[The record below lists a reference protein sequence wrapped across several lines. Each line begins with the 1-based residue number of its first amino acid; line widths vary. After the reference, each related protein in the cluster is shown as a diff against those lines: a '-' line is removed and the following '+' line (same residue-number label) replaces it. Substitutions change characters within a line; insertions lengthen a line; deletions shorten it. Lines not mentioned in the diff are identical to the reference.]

1 MTDRSSI
8 VEGGRRPT
16 QGADFA
22 MLPALARRLGVSFD
36 DTRPPRHLSLHGAG
50 GVRLHA
56 LDWGGE
62 GPPALFLHGGR
73 LTAQTWDYAC
83 LGLARFANG
92 EWIAIPDAGHNV
104 QEDNPAGLIAAFSRF
119 WSQSLASHPDAAL

>member
-8 VEGGRRPT
+8 VEGGHRPT

-36 DTRPPRHLSLHGAG
+36 DTRPPRHLGLHGAG

-73 LTAQTWDYAC
+73 RAAPTSGFLWPALPGPRPPAAPPSGRPAATAPA
-83 LGLARFANG
+83 
-92 EWIAIPDAGHNV
+92 AGFT
-104 QEDNPAGLIAAFSRF
+104 PAA
-119 WSQSLASHPDAAL
+119 P